1 MNRKKS
7 QYTVRAYAAVNTI
20 LQCND
25 CLTIVGIEKSTIYF
39 SDWVY
44 LDKTLFDFI
53 SIHFRS
59 PLLPFFSPTSVKES
73 FSLVELVGV
82 SKVEDMTL
90 PRSKHAQQHI
100 EPASKTPH
108 SAVHRYLLVF
118 HKNIRNCF

>member
-1 MNRKKS
+1 MTAPDNCWYR
-7 QYTVRAYAAVNTI
+7 
-20 LQCND
+20 
-25 CLTIVGIEKSTIYF
+25 EKYYF

-82 SKVEDMTL
+82 SKVEDMT
-90 PRSKHAQQHI
+90 PRRSKHAQQHI

-108 SAVHRYLLVF
+108 SAETIF
-118 HKNIRNCF
+118 HINTLHVSALKNYHWLFINF